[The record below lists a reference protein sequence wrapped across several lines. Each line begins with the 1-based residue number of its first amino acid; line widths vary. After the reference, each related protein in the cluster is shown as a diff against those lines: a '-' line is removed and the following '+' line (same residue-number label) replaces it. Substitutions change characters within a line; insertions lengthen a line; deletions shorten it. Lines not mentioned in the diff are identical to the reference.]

1 MNLPSYVGCHEVLAA
16 AAPVAAALLQQLFV
30 ELESHLDVF
39 RRYPPDG
46 EADMV
51 QDIVPDGHRLVDQI
65 EPHTATNAPE
75 VHERREL
82 VDFGHESWNT

>member
-1 MNLPSYVGCHEVLAA
+1 MNLASHVGCHEVLA

-30 ELESHLDVF
+30 ELESRLHVF
-39 RRYPPDG
+39 RWYPSDG
-46 EADMV
+46 ESDVV
-51 QDIVPDGHRLVDQI
+51 QDIVTDGNRLVDQV

-82 VDFGHESWNT
+82 IDFGHESWHS